1 MAFWGQHAVGELRD
15 PSFSSSPVQARL
27 AVVLPLWNKVSV
39 NKGPFHELQAGPLT
53 TSKVI
58 ETGSQENSL
67 LTAHGFVPTSRTQI
81 MTTPSLWFGA
91 GWKETFLY
99 PPQGNDVGEKA
110 GAAQDSSKVQPP
122 PRQ

>member
-1 MAFWGQHAVGELRD
+1 
-15 PSFSSSPVQARL
+15 
-27 AVVLPLWNKVSV
+27 
-39 NKGPFHELQAGPLT
+39 
-53 TSKVI
+53 
-58 ETGSQENSL
+58 
-67 LTAHGFVPTSRTQI
+67 

-99 PPQGNDVGEKA
+99 PPQGNGMGEKA